1 MQLWA
6 TAKIGTAMPVVF
18 EPVHAALN
26 TLWAM
31 AKTGTEILVIFE
43 LVHAA
48 LFKLWDTA
56 KSGTDS
62 APPVSCHSSEGI
74 RVEDW
79 TPWSPRA
86 LSAIAEDAQSGL
98 DGQLNVDPY
107 VRSDQV
113 GPTQPQF
120 MAARAAAGPRPAG
133 GGRRRRIP
141 AWRPRPLG
149 QIQRLFELE
158 SHGLWLRHFWSCE
171 ATRLLQSCTWTR
183 AAAPED
189 HRLLQLPEATGLSHW
204 SRARFAPPFLVSA
217 RTLVHVT
224 PIFLLRGLL

>member
-1 MQLWA
+1 MFKLWA
-6 TAKIGTAMPVVF
+6 TAKTGTATPAVCEPVHVALNKLWAMATAGTKMPVVFELVHAALFKLWATAKTGTAMPVVF

-31 AKTGTEILVIFE
+31 AKTGTKILVVFE

-56 KSGTDS
+56 ETGTDS

-98 DGQLNVDPY
+98 DAQLNVDPY

-120 MAARAAAGPRPAG
+120 MTRSGRA
-133 GGRRRRIP
+133 
-141 AWRPRPLG
+141 
-149 QIQRLFELE
+149 
-158 SHGLWLRHFWSCE
+158 HGC
-171 ATRLLQSCTWTR
+171 
-183 AAAPED
+183 
-189 HRLLQLPEATGLSHW
+189 
-204 SRARFAPPFLVSA
+204 
-217 RTLVHVT
+217 
-224 PIFLLRGLL
+224 